1 MGVKGTRFNIRS
13 NWWNSYVTGKSKS
26 YDTGQVQVLFGD
38 DVGVS
43 GGTMT
48 TPGDGYAYHF
58 FTTAG
63 SEETLTNEGA
73 SPKAAES
80 VIVGCGGA
88 GGNGPDTGSY
98 LAAGGGGSGL

>member
-26 YDTGQVQVLFGD
+26 YDTGQISSEIFQE

-43 GGTMT
+43 GGTLT
-48 TPGDGYAYHF
+48 IPGDGYAYHIY
-58 FTTAG
+58 TTAG

-73 SPKAAES
+73 SPKAA
-80 VIVGCGGA
+80 V
-88 GGNGPDTGSY
+88 
-98 LAAGGGGSGL
+98 